1 MDKTKP
7 VVKGKTVYEI
17 NKFTGKPTRI
27 VYGVDKYFRMRGG
40 EEDERNHLSEEEQE
54 LNYQERIENSA
65 NNLRTTS
72 AHERREE
79 ILSLVGNK
87 KKRVLTS
94 KADGLDKEIAIDDTE
109 HEPVKKRDPYNRYRK
124 KKSQKP
130 KSKRKVTKKC
140 RCKK

>member
-54 LNYQERIENSA
+54 LNYQERLENSD
-65 NNLRTTS
+65 NWVNTSS

-79 ILSLVGNK
+79 ILSLIGNK
-87 KKRVLTS
+87 KKRVLKS
-94 KADGLDKEIAIDDTE
+94 KADGLDKEIAIIETE
-109 HEPVKKRDPYNRYRK
+109 PEPVKKKDIYNRYRK
-124 KKSQKP
+124 RKSPKT
-130 KSKRKVTKKC
+130 KSKRKVTKC